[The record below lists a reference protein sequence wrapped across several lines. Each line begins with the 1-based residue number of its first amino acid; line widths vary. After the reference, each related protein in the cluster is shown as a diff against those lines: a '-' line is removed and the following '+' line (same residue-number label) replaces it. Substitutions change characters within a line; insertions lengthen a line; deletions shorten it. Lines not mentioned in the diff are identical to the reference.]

1 MIPYH
6 HECAQV
12 QRPGLYSRNLG
23 WMLCVQSALCRD
35 LWLMDAMSQQKR
47 CLQDLFWPKKFTF
60 QWLSPMPWY
69 LTLWKLR
76 HMDTFFPSNE
86 ILPEHSQ
93 CIRICGTKS
102 LDRFEVLGRNAW
114 NCSHAGSR
122 KLVHENTCQRWFYA
136 RQALYIYH
144 EITYHCNCIFNYN
157 KIHIQ

>member
-1 MIPYH
+1 
-6 HECAQV
+6 
-12 QRPGLYSRNLG
+12 
-23 WMLCVQSALCRD
+23 
-35 LWLMDAMSQQKR
+35 
-47 CLQDLFWPKKFTF
+47 
-60 QWLSPMPWY
+60 MPWY
-69 LTLWKLR
+69 LTLWRLR

-102 LDRFEVLGRNAW
+102 LHRFEVLGRNAW

-144 EITYHCNCIFNYN
+144 EYITIYNCMFIINCISNNNQTF
-157 KIHIQ
+157 IQVHFVNIWLVDDCFSWVFDKASCTCWSHSSWEGTGLFWGSVVT